1 MNIIIKSVSG
11 KGFLTFKDTFIQD
24 FEKFGNT
31 PVLIVGENTVD
42 AKSLSNGSGKSSL
55 IEALNFVF
63 FGTTGRALKYADEVI
78 NWDSDECKVF
88 AEIQVGE
95 ESYEIKRER
104 KLGKAT
110 TLDIFHNSDRHLKP
124 DEILPQADNKAKQA
138 CLEHLLGFS
147 FTSWSCAVMFHQD
160 FIAFPD
166 LKPAQRAEILSEV
179 AGLNIYINAAQLSS
193 KELNSLMS
201 RVNLL
206 ERDIVSRNESLER
219 LKVTD
224 FQEKIE
230 QFESDRQQRIIG
242 LRKQQRDEKF
252 KIENEKEINQGQLI
266 VTNLKIEEHNVLIKD
281 LEHKKNLPIDNP
293 KIKKLSE
300 KVAFLEAKKE
310 EPFSPPVELGD
321 RIQELESELKNLPNV
336 EEQLH
341 EQIKYD
347 SGLTKEIDY
356 LIHNIEKLNLEM
368 HKFQTLG
375 VGICPTCKQEV
386 STEHLRSHLT
396 DMESDLLILEA
407 EKFELNKKKESSS
420 LSLKGFQDLFSLLK
434 KYEIELEVKRRERQK
449 LEISH
454 IENIN
459 TEMNLYKDEKQ
470 RIETDHL
477 NHLNDLIQ
485 NFKDQLHVLQ
495 LEQQALQ
502 IKIAS
507 EAGEK
512 LVAALESQIE
522 SVRQQ
527 ENTYVGMK
535 LKNDRQIQEVQQE
548 IDTMQEEVVTKK
560 EEGKYLTYWIEGY
573 KRLRMMMFDS
583 LIIRLEELS
592 QDLLSEYSSELS
604 VTITG
609 EKDLKSGGKK
619 NEIYIE
625 IVGSKGKK
633 SSFEAYSGGERQK
646 VKMAVSLALSEVIK
660 EKCGKDFNLIIFD
673 EANNA
678 LDDIGKDTNYQAFK
692 KIAENK
698 TVLVVDHDGV
708 FSDRFDQ
715 TITIIKEE
723 NGSRIAA

>member
-1 MNIIIKSVSG
+1 MQIIIKSVSG
-11 KGFLTFKDTFIQD
+11 KGFLTFKDSFIQD
-24 FEKFGNT
+24 FEKFGNA

-78 NWDSDECKVF
+78 NWDSEVCEVQ
-88 AEIQVGE
+88 ANILVGE
-95 ESYEIKRER
+95 EEYNIFRER
-104 KLGKAT
+104 KTGKAT
-110 TLDIFHNSDRHLKP
+110 TLTIYHDS
-124 DEILPQADNKAKQA
+124 EILPQADNKTKQA
-138 CLEHLLGFS
+138 WLEHLLGFS

-160 FIAFPD
+160 FTAFPD

-179 AGLNIYINAAQLSS
+179 AGLDIYINAAQLSS
-193 KELNSLMS
+193 KKLSSLMN

-206 ERDIVSRNESLER
+206 ERDIISRTESLDR
-219 LKVTD
+219 LKIVD

-230 QFESDRQQRIIG
+230 QFELDRQQRIIG

-252 KIENEKEINQGQLI
+252 RDENEKEIAEGELI
-266 VTNLKIEEHNVLIKD
+266 INELRQREHQETIKE
-281 LEHKKNLPIDNP
+281 LEHKKSLPIDNP
-293 KIKKLSE
+293 RLKELSE

-310 EPFSPPVELGD
+310 EPFSPPKELGD
-321 RIQELESELKNLPNV
+321 RIQELESELRSLPNV
-336 EEQLH
+336 EENLH
-341 EQIKYD
+341 DQIKYD
-347 SGLTKEIDY
+347 TEINGEITVLVRD
-356 LIHNIEKLNLEM
+356 IERLNLEM

-386 STEHLRSHLT
+386 STDHLKGHLT
-396 DMESDLLILEA
+396 DMETNLLVLET
-407 EKFELNKKKESSS
+407 KRLELNKKKESSATT
-420 LSLKGFQDLFSLLK
+420 LKGFQDLFSLLK
-434 KYEIELEVKRRERQK
+434 KYEKELEVKRRERQK
-449 LEISH
+449 FEINH

-459 TEMNLYKDEKQ
+459 TEMMLYKDEKQ

-477 NHLNDLIQ
+477 NHLNKLIQ

-495 LEQQALQ
+495 LDQQALQ
-502 IKIAS
+502 LKIAS
-507 EAGEK
+507 DVGEK

-527 ENTYVGMK
+527 ENTYVA
-535 LKNDRQIQEVQQE
+535 LKERNDQQIQEVQQE
-548 IDTMQEEVVTKK
+548 IDQMQEEVDTKK
-560 EEGKYLTYWIEGY
+560 EAGKYLTYWIEGY

-609 EKDLKSGGKK
+609 EKDLKGGGKK
-619 NEIYIE
+619 DEIYIE
-625 IVGSKGKK
+625 IVGNKGKK

-673 EANNA
+673 EANDA
-678 LDDIGKDTNYQAFK
+678 LDDIGKDTNFQVFK
-692 KIAENK
+692 KIAETK
-698 TVLVVDHDGV
+698 TVLCVDHDGY
-708 FSDRFDQ
+708 FQDRFDQ
-715 TITIIKEE
+715 VIAIVKEE
-723 NGSRIAA
+723 NGSKIAA